1 MKYEYVYK
9 TPDGVRHTEEMDAP
23 SRDDVFATLRA
34 NGIKAIKVVAK
45 DGSKANGEVR
55 VIGFKKRVT
64 FALILAVAFI
74 SGICSYFVT
83 RKTVAPQQI
92 AERDTE
98 KQEPSTTE
106 TTVEQTPVRLLVANP
121 LPRQSILG
129 DRKRIDNA
137 PTNLFN
143 TAFETYLSKF
153 AEPGRDFP
161 KTDLS
166 FVVSNDLQVIQIL
179 NSPIRYA
186 EDEFSEYI
194 DLKRITAGLKR
205 EMRNYMNGRHS
216 AADYVNELVKRQQI
230 ELEYRE
236 KAEKKLAEM
245 LKVANGKEAAYDFW
259 MKANVQLQSMGIYPL
274 PLPEQLRDFT
284 LSFDLD

>member
-9 TPDGVRHTEEMDAP
+9 TPDGVRHAEEMEAP
-23 SRDDVFATLRA
+23 SRDAVFATLRA

-55 VIGFKKRVT
+55 VIGVKKRVT
-64 FALILAVAFI
+64 FALILVVAVI

-83 RKTVAPQQI
+83 RKSIAQQHP
-92 AERDTE
+92 AEPDQE
-98 KQEPSTTE
+98 KQEAPATE
-106 TTVEQTPVRLLVANP
+106 DVALNPVRLQIASP

-129 DRKRIDNA
+129 DRKRIDNV

-143 TAFETYLSKF
+143 TALETYLSKF

-161 KTDLS
+161 NIDIS
-166 FVVSNDLQVIQIL
+166 SVVSNDLQVIQVL

-205 EMRNYMNGRHS
+205 EMRNYMNGRH
-216 AADYVNELVKRQQI
+216 AAVEYVAELVKRQQI
-230 ELEYRE
+230 EREYRE

-245 LKVANGKEAAYDFW
+245 LKIANGKESAYDFW